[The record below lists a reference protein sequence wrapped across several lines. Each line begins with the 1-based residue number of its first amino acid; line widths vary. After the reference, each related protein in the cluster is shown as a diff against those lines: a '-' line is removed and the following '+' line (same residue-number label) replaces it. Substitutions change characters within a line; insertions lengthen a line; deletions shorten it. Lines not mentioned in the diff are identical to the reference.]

1 MDGRYAD
8 CLRLRAQAGGAVM
21 ERVTAIIVDAIRFG
35 RQEDFVNGGALLLTT
50 FYGSYLLDFYC
61 RISLFWFF

>member
-1 MDGRYAD
+1 
-8 CLRLRAQAGGAVM
+8 M